1 MLMLLRLLLAMV
13 RWLLPVSLRPSAL
26 VAHPAF
32 VQVRVMS
39 GASPALQVVRHP
51 DGYWLVSDG
60 AADIERFDDPGRA
73 VRADLS
79 HAALWD
85 GSIAQLAGMSPGS
98 IATRLRQDLNWTIS
112 PL

>member
-1 MLMLLRLLLAMV
+1 MLLKLLLAVV
-13 RWLLPVSLRPSAL
+13 RWLSPVPHRSAPL

-39 GASPALQVVRHP
+39 GKSPALQVVRHS

-60 AADIERFDDPGRA
+60 AVDIERFDDPERA

-85 GSIAQLAGMSPGS
+85 GSIAQLASMSPGTV
-98 IATRLRQDLNWTIS
+98 ATRRSRNLEWTIS